1 MTVFMYN
8 NVLYFYF
15 SSDIY
20 NLAKKY
26 NAMIF
31 IDECHA
37 TGVIGK
43 TGR

>member
-1 MTVFMYN
+1 MKLIFFFM
-8 NVLYFYF
+8 FIF
-15 SSDIY
+15 SDIY

-37 TGVIGK
+37 TGVFGK